1 MLTDGQCAELASR
14 LASHWRKLAPKL
26 GLADEKVRC
35 FFLKDRLDFLVGG
48 GHGGRSGGRGGQV
61 RLGVRRLEGP
71 GGGGGN
77 QGGDQLCT

>member
-35 FFLKDRLDFLVGG
+35 FFEGDGLNILVGG

-77 QGGDQLCT
+77 

>member
-26 GLADEKVRC
+26 GLADEKVRYS
-35 FFLKDRLDFLVGG
+35 FGGDGLNILVGG

-77 QGGDQLCT
+77 